1 MKTKRVLMF
10 TFLFSAMSM
19 FVLFAQGPRPKFT
32 PEQRAKQMTEH
43 MKKQL
48 SLTDEQASKLDAV
61 NLQFVQEQMKAR
73 ETSKDVRADMRA
85 CYEKHNAALKEILTP
100 EQFKKWQDSRR
111 DMMNRMRQ
119 NQNQNAPQ
127 PMSEQ

>member
-1 MKTKRVLMF
+1 MKTKKVLAF
-10 TFLFSAMSM
+10 TLLFSALSM
-19 FVLFAQGPRPKFT
+19 VVMFAQGPRPQFT
-32 PEQRAKQMTEH
+32 PEQRAKNMTEQ

-48 SLTDEQASKLDAV
+48 NLTDEQASKLEAV
-61 NLQFVQEQMKAR
+61 NLKFVQDQMKAR

-100 EQFKKWQDSRR
+100 EQFKTWQESRR
-111 DMMNRMRQ
+111 AMMNRMRPNEGQ
-119 NQNQNAPQ
+119 NGQ